1 MIGERGADRSPALDK
16 AEALDASASV
26 QRADLAGFGRLSQ
39 ESLVSLDGFAFAAD
53 LVAVVLHGF
62 ADAMPQE
69 PRGFHAAI
77 KHPLNLTGADAFLAG
92 AHQMDDLQ
100 PQMQRQVAGFKNSP
114 HTHSEGFF

>member
-16 AEALDASASV
+16 AEDLDASASV
-26 QRADLAGFGRLSQ
+26 QRADLAGFGRLRQ

-77 KHPLNLTGADAFLAG
+77 KHPFNLTGPHAFLPAS
-92 AHQMDDLQ
+92 HTIYLLQ
-100 PQMQRQVAGFKNSP
+100 
-114 HTHSEGFF
+114 